1 MSSLFVNT
9 YICRFF
15 VTVVDVVLFIVPFE
29 FFKYGDLTIGYEGL
43 KYIWPTS
50 IVLHLLYVTRSLGFA
65 NPSGGLINT
74 HSKYPWESFFLK
86 TYFYYIQDI
95 IRIRQQALPI

>member
-9 YICRFF
+9 FICRFF

-29 FFKYGDLTIGYEGL
+29 FFNYGDLTIGYEGL

-50 IVLHLLYVTRSLGFA
+50 IVLHLLYVTRILSFA
-65 NPSGGLINT
+65 NSSGGLINT
-74 HSKYPWESFFLK
+74 HSIYPWESFLK
-86 TYFYYIQDI
+86 YIFI
-95 IRIRQQALPI
+95 MYKT